1 MYNEDEKNIK
11 APMSKRAT
19 NFQKKFMSRVFRG
32 KGIFNPL
39 NTGFIFDMKDKI
51 SNKIIMGVMRLF
63 SFLFFPD
70 KDVDE
75 IFAHAKAHN
84 EKQNFK
90 LPKSR
95 KIKYKDL
102 KIFTENETYHC
113 LTMKKRGQRPKRA
126 ILFICGGGGVYD
138 YCQHQ
143 LFLAKKL
150 LNRVDC
156 EIYYPFYPPATK
168 QPINEIY
175 RMVFET
181 YKLLLKKHDHK
192 KIGVLGISFG
202 ATAAMTM
209 ISWNNY
215 YSENI
220 PMPAITIGLSPGH
233 VPTNST
239 EREMLEGY
247 RGTDPLISVNMV
259 EAYGH
264 IHKKGAGLDDWL
276 IYTAHGDFRNTG
288 KILLYFGEKES
299 LAFAAPIYQQSLEK
313 ARVNYRIHIEP
324 GMPHCYGATRINK
337 ACRKTYDEYVTLINE
352 L

>member
-1 MYNEDEKNIK
+1 
-11 APMSKRAT
+11 
-19 NFQKKFMSRVFRG
+19 
-32 KGIFNPL
+32 
-39 NTGFIFDMKDKI
+39 MK
-51 SNKIIMGVMRLF
+51 LL

-95 KIKYKDL
+95 KIEYDAL
-102 KIFTENETYHC
+102 QISTGSGAYYC
-113 LTMKKRGQRPKRA
+113 LRMKKRKQKPERA
-126 ILFICGGGGVYD
+126 ILYICGGGGVYD
-138 YCQHQ
+138 YCRHQ

-156 EIYYPFYPPATK
+156 EVFYPFYPPATK
-168 QPINEIY
+168 QPINETH
-175 RMVFET
+175 RMIFET
-181 YKLLLKKHDHK
+181 YKSILTKYNHK
-192 KIGVLGISFG
+192 KIGVVGISFG

-209 ISWNNY
+209 ISWNNH

-233 VPTNST
+233 IPANLV

-247 RGTDPLISVNMV
+247 RGIDPLVSVNMV

-264 IHKKGAGLDDWL
+264 IHKKGAGVDDQF
-276 IYTAHGDFRNTG
+276 IYTAHGDFRNAG

-299 LAFAAPIYQQSLEK
+299 LAYAAPIYRQSLEK
-313 ARVNYRIHIEP
+313 AGADYRIHIEP
-324 GMPHCYGATRINK
+324 GMLHCYAAMRINK
-337 ACRKTYDEYVTLINE
+337 ACRRSYDEYVTFLNE
-352 L
+352 LYG

>member
-1 MYNEDEKNIK
+1 
-11 APMSKRAT
+11 MSKRAT

-39 NTGFIFDMKDKI
+39 NTVFIFDMKDKI

-220 PMPAITIGLSPGH
+220 PMPAITVGLSPGH
-233 VPTNST
+233 VPANSA

-247 RGTDPLISVNMV
+247 RGIDLLVSVNMV
-259 EAYGH
+259 EAYGE
-264 IHKKGAGLDDWL
+264 IHKKGVGIDERL
-276 IYTAHGDFRNTG
+276 IYTAHGDFRNAG
-288 KILLYFGEKES
+288 KVLLYFGEKES

-313 ARVNYRIHIEP
+313 AKANYRIHIEP
-324 GMPHCYGATRINK
+324 GMPHCYGAMRINK
-337 ACRKTYDEYVTLINE
+337 ACRRTYDEYVTLLNE